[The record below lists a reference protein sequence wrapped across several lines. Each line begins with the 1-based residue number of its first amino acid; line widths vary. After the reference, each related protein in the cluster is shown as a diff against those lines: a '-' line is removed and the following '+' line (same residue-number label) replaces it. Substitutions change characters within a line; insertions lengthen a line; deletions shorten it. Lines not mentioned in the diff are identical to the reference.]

1 MELLKKSFLER
12 TERSVDCS
20 ALGIYVASLV
30 TALRELNSAETN
42 QVSPNAIDECQKLME
57 QAKIK
62 IESLESSFFE
72 QECSTNTS
80 NIKPT
85 HINHK

>member
-42 QVSPNAIDECQKLME
+42 QIAPHAIDECQKLIE
-57 QAKIK
+57 KSKEKIN
-62 IESLESSFFE
+62 SLEKSFFDNGVPKD
-72 QECSTNTS
+72 TVP
-80 NIKPT
+80 PT
-85 HINHK
+85 LLK